1 MKGKAITY
9 QNYTVYPEYCELNLC
24 QLLHKSTQDK
34 NYHIA
39 TLSESNTAR
48 VIKEGKILYYR
59 EKYRDY
65 PPSPSKPPN
74 GIKPE
79 VIQLEK
85 KKVLILICYELLF
98 PEDYLPTLSKPD
110 IILHMVG
117 WPMEDENQR
126 EGWIAVQKTF
136 SIVYNCPLVCC
147 CGGEEGRMNIT
158 RIIKPE
164 GVYEQ

>member
-1 MKGKAITY
+1 M
-9 QNYTVYPEYCELNLC
+9 
-24 QLLHKSTQDK
+24 QDK

-39 TLSESNTAR
+39 TILVGNTAL
-48 VIKEGKILYYR
+48 VIKEGKTLYLR
-59 EKYRDY
+59 KKYRNY
-65 PPSPSKPPN
+65 PHSPSKPLN
-74 GIKPE
+74 GRKPE
-79 VIQLEK
+79 VIQLKK

-110 IILHMVG
+110 IILHMIG
-117 WPMEDENQR
+117 FPMEDENQK
-126 EGWIAVQKTF
+126 EGWIAVQKTL

-158 RIIKPE
+158 RIVKPE